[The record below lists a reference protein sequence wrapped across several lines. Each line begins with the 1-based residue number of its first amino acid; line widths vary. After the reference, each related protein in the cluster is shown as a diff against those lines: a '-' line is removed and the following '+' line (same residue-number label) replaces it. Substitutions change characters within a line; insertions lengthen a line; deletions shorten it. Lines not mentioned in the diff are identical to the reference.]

1 LQLAKNFWL
10 EETVSR
16 FLSLVTSIL
25 LVLSCLSAAQDHSTV
40 DLFAGYQY
48 THVALGHN
56 INGFNLN
63 GWNVSATAFFTK
75 YVGVSGDFSGNY
87 GSPRISALSTSV
99 SAQSYTYLFG
109 PIVRV
114 PNSSKITPYF
124 HALFGGAHINANGFG
139 LSGSDNA
146 FSWALGGGVD
156 AEVHPHIA
164 IRLAQADWLRT
175 QFADSTQSNF
185 RYSVGLVFKY

>member
-1 LQLAKNFWL
+1 M
-10 EETVSR
+10 SR

-25 LVLSCLSAAQDHSTV
+25 LVLSCFTAAQDHSKF
-40 DLFAGYQY
+40 DFFAGYQY
-48 THVALGHN
+48 THVALGHD

-63 GWNVSATAFFTK
+63 GWNISASGFFTK
-75 YVGVSGDFSGNY
+75 YLGVSGDFSGNY
-87 GSPRISALSTSV
+87 GSPSISALNTHV

-114 PNSSKITPYF
+114 PNSSKVTPYF
-124 HALFGGAHINANGFG
+124 HALFGGAHINASGFG
-139 LSGSDNA
+139 LEGSDNS

-185 RYSVGLVFKY
+185 RYSAGVVLKF